1 MHVMSCSFR
10 VSISPLGG
18 APDAVYMKPSLELLL
33 SCFPQQ
39 SQDTSENSSGALSH
53 VTYQLLLW
61 IYCPLSLDFKPQKL
75 TAFNN
80 LVVS

>member
-1 MHVMSCSFR
+1 MHVMSCSLK

-18 APDAVYMKPSLELLL
+18 APDAVYMKSSLEIHL
-33 SCFPQQ
+33 SSFPQQ
-39 SQDTSENSSGALSH
+39 SQDASENSSGTLSH

-61 IYCPLSLDFKPQKL
+61 IYLSLDFRPQKL
-75 TAFNN
+75 MVFSN